1 MTKYFGGRKIFP
13 VCWSIFG
20 VIEKSDQKTP
30 TVVDLD
36 SDKRK
41 FVEKQTKEPCKSDCG
56 RLATLC
62 GRPEKQ
68 AKTVLL
74 FWRLVKLCETQ
85 YTWMIVFK

>member
-13 VCWSIFG
+13 VCWSILG

-30 TVVDLD
+30 TVADLD

-56 RLATLC
+56 CLATLC
-62 GRPEKQ
+62 GRPEKTGQ
-68 AKTVLL
+68 NSAAVLAFGEAL
-74 FWRLVKLCETQ
+74 
-85 YTWMIVFK
+85 